1 MIIKVRQKNYASLFI
16 RESKHDTSTY
26 EYVRQIL
33 ERAQKNILAYLEGQE
48 DYTLSDKQKIA
59 DTIFVVR
66 KNGKQIYVLASP
78 SDGVEVRI
86 YYRVEMDILDYSMDW
101 ELIKTDKFT
110 GTHLQGTAYGI
121 YTDSG

>member
-1 MIIKVRQKNYASLFI
+1 MIIKVRQKNYASTFI

-66 KNGKQIYVLASP
+66 KNGK
-78 SDGVEVRI
+78 
-86 YYRVEMDILDYSMDW
+86 
-101 ELIKTDKFT
+101 
-110 GTHLQGTAYGI
+110 
-121 YTDSG
+121 